1 MGVIFKVVER
11 IAMPVV
17 VRARLARELRESG
30 VAYDLT
36 SDEIRTDPY
45 ATYRRLRS
53 VDPVHRMRLV
63 DAWALTRYQDVEA
76 VLRDHKRFANA
87 GRILVETIPLSLLD
101 IDPPAH
107 TRLRLLVSKA
117 FTPRAVAKLGARIQE
132 MADELLD
139 AVAGKDRFD
148 LIAALGY
155 PLPITI
161 IAEMLGVHP
170 RDMDRFEQWSH
181 ALALSV
187 DPMLG
192 RDQIRAIERAQQE
205 AYAYFETIIADRRG
219 QPRDDLVSALIAAE
233 EEGDRLSHEELLSV
247 MLLILVAG
255 NETTRNLIGNGMLAL
270 LRNPDQLQRLR
281 EQPELLDS
289 AVDELL
295 RYDSPVQLNGRAA
308 LQDVE
313 LGGKRIRAGEVVLS
327 LVGAANRDPEVFADP
342 ESLDIGRREKSH
354 LSFGRGIHYCLGAP
368 LALLEARIAFAGML
382 KRFTSIR
389 LALEPRHHQGVVLR
403 GVEQL
408 WIEVSRPA
416 GSDPPPA
423 P

>member
-1 MGVIFKVVER
+1 MGLISQAVEQFVL
-11 IAMPVV
+11 PVV
-17 VRARLARELRESG
+17 VRMRLARELRESG
-30 VAYDLT
+30 VAYDIT
-36 SDEIRTDPY
+36 SDEVRADPY
-45 ATYRRLRS
+45 ATYRQLRS
-53 VDPVHRMRLV
+53 TDPVHRMRLV
-63 DAWALTRYQDVEA
+63 DAWALTRYQDIEA
-76 VLRDHKRFANA
+76 VLRDHKRFGNA
-87 GRILVETIPLSLLD
+87 GRVLVETIPLSLLD

-132 MADELLD
+132 LADQLLD
-139 AVAGKDRFD
+139 AVAGKECFD

-155 PLPITI
+155 PLPVTI
-161 IAEMLGVHP
+161 IAEMLGVRP

-192 RDQIRAIERAQQE
+192 RDQVQAIEHAQQE
-205 AYAYFETIIADRRG
+205 AYAYFESIIADRRG

-247 MLLILVAG
+247 MLLLLVAG

-270 LRNPDQLQRLR
+270 LKNPDQLQRLR
-281 EQPELLDS
+281 DQPELLDS

-295 RYDSPVQLNGRAA
+295 RYDSPVQLNGRKA
-308 LQDVE
+308 LEDVE
-313 LGGKRIRAGEVVLS
+313 LGGKRIRAGQVVIS

-342 ESLDIGRREKSH
+342 DSLDIGRREKSH

-368 LALLEARIAFAGML
+368 LALLEARIAFASML

-389 LALEPRHHQGVVLR
+389 LALEPRHQQGVVLR

-408 WIEVSRPA
+408 WIEVSR
-416 GSDPPPA
+416 SDRSAPPPVR
-423 P
+423 

>member
-1 MGVIFKVVER
+1 MGLISKVVEH
-11 IAMPVV
+11 AVLPVV
-17 VRARLARELRESG
+17 VRTRLARERRESG

-36 SDEIRTDPY
+36 SDQVRTDPY
-45 ATYRRLRS
+45 ATYRQLRS

-117 FTPRAVAKLGARIQE
+117 FTPRAVTRLHTRIQE
-132 MADELLD
+132 ITDRLLD
-139 AVAGKDRFD
+139 AVAGKHRFD

-161 IAEMLGVHP
+161 IAEMLGVRP

-192 RDQIRAIERAQQE
+192 RDQIQGIKRAEQE
-205 AYAYFETIIADRRG
+205 AFAYFETIIADRRR
-219 QPRDDLVSALIAAE
+219 QPRDDLVTALLTAE
-233 EEGDRLSHEELLSV
+233 EAGDRLSHEELLSV

-281 EQPELLDS
+281 DHPELLDS

-295 RYDSPVQLNGRAA
+295 RYDSPVQLNGRSA
-308 LQDVE
+308 LEDVE

-327 LVGAANRDPEVFADP
+327 LIGAVNRDPEVFADP
-342 ESLDIGRREKSH
+342 ETLDIGRQQKSH

-368 LALLEARIAFAGML
+368 LALSEARIAFATVL
-382 KRFTSIR
+382 KRFSSIR
-389 LALEPRHHQGVVLR
+389 LALEPRHLKGVVLR

-408 WIEVSRPA
+408 WIEVTHA
-416 GSDPPPA
+416 GWND
-423 P
+423 